1 MKMSVT
7 IFVHLNELENN
18 NFDIKRFN
26 KDIEIKYPGTRFEV
40 NNSALFYDLC
50 WENYSE
56 KYQFELRM
64 EKKRCTFAIEY
75 FNSGEGVY
83 EHAQFIMWLATFFE
97 SEKEVIL
104 FYEIDCNRLV
114 LSCDK
119 TTDDIVQWLQ
129 GLFK

>member
-18 NFDIKRFN
+18 NFDIRRFN
-26 KDIEIKYPGTRFEV
+26 KDIEIKYPGTSFEV

-64 EKKRCTFAIEY
+64 EKKRCTFAIDWCY
-75 FNSGEGVY
+75 P
-83 EHAQFIMWLATFFE
+83 
-97 SEKEVIL
+97 VIKRRMIL
-104 FYEIDCNRLV
+104 YNGYKV
-114 LSCDK
+114 SSNK
-119 TTDDIVQWLQ
+119 S
-129 GLFK
+129 

>member
-7 IFVHLNELENN
+7 IFVYLNELENN
-18 NFDIKRFN
+18 NFDIRRFN
-26 KDIEIKYPGTRFEV
+26 KDIEIKYPSTSFEV

-75 FNSGEGVY
+75 FNSGEGIY

>member
-18 NFDIKRFN
+18 NFDIRRFN
-26 KDIEIKYPGTRFEV
+26 KDIEIKYPGTSFEA
-40 NNSALFYDLC
+40 NNSVLFYDLC

-75 FNSGEGVY
+75 FNSVEGIY

-119 TTDDIVQWLQ
+119 MTDDIVQWLQ

>member
-7 IFVHLNELENN
+7 IFVHLNESENN
-18 NFDIKRFN
+18 NFDIRRFN
-26 KDIEIKYPGTRFEV
+26 KDIEIKYPGTSFEE

-75 FNSGEGVY
+75 FNSVEGIY
-83 EHAQFIMWLATFFE
+83 EYAQFIMWLATFFE

>member
-18 NFDIKRFN
+18 NFDIRRFN
-26 KDIEIKYPGTRFEV
+26 KDIEIKYPGTSFEV

-75 FNSGEGVY
+75 FNSGEGIY

-97 SEKEVIL
+97 SEKEVLVVQLCPIL
-104 FYEIDCNRLV
+104 CDSMEPSRL
-114 LSCDK
+114 LHP
-119 TTDDIVQWLQ
+119 
-129 GLFK
+129 